1 VASGSEPV
9 GFAHQMQG
17 NLEASTVEF
26 RTTSQGIH
34 PSLVML
40 YEEGLGLRCKQH
52 FCEDV
57 SDSYFDIFHV

>member
-1 VASGSEPV
+1 VSLEAQDSGIVETFRGVASGSEPV

-34 PSLVML
+34 LLSCCMKKV
-40 YEEGLGLRCKQH
+40 
-52 FCEDV
+52 
-57 SDSYFDIFHV
+57 